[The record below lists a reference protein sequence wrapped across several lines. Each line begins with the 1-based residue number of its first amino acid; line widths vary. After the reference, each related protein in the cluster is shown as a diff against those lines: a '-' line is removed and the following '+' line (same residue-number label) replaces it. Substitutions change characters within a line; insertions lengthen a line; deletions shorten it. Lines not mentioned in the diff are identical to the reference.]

1 MMAHPRQD
9 CPNKDPMP
17 CYNTN
22 TTAPRSD
29 AGPRVCHHCLLIS
42 DTSAATWSGKQG
54 CAVLVVSAGTM
65 PLGLGMFPFQGS
77 YPPTVAVLA
86 TSCIPSLLPG
96 VEFSYNLLQLQC
108 IFTRALTAT
117 VPLTSLD
124 PRKCHSYFPPLLYL
138 CLLSLSWLLF
148 CRLSI
153 CSGPSQPN

>member
-1 MMAHPRQD
+1 MS
-9 CPNKDPMP
+9 
-17 CYNTN
+17 
-22 TTAPRSD
+22 AP
-29 AGPRVCHHCLLIS
+29 
-42 DTSAATWSGKQG
+42 TSALGFPFALYQRGPVSMLLERSQWYLTVPYYSVFSNLGGEVKG
-54 CAVLVVSAGTM
+54 GFCSSDSVSVSAGTM
-65 PLGLGMFPFQGS
+65 PLVLGHFLSRAPT
-77 YPPTVAVLA
+77 PPTVAVLA

-108 IFTRALTAT
+108 IFTRVLRAT

-124 PRKCHSYFPPLLYL
+124 PRKCHSYFSPLLYL